1 MKTPSALALGALA
14 GLILT
19 GAYVRA
25 CWKGP
30 DPVVVAR
37 IDTVLA
43 EGPAARAERDSLS
56 RLAAEY
62 ERLASTRLITARVIK
77 GRADSARAALDSATT
92 TRDSLWAALQ
102 GFQAR
107 SVEADSLRG
116 ALDAQMAATAQLRA
130 LAGLSESR
138 IRTLEGALGAARAEL
153 GKARRPGRIG
163 LGCTAGYGLKG
174 PDGVC
179 GVTVRVF

>member
-1 MKTPSALALGALA
+1 VKTASALALGALA

-25 CWKGP
+25 CYKGP
-30 DPVVVAR
+30 DPVVMAR

-43 EGPAARAERDSLS
+43 EAPAAKAERDSLS
-56 RLAAEY
+56 RLAADY
-62 ERLASTRLITARVIK
+62 ERLASTRLITARVMK
-77 GRADSARAALDSATT
+77 GRADSAQAALDSATT

-107 SVEADSLRG
+107 SVEADSLRR
-116 ALDAQMAATAQLRA
+116 ALDAQMAATAQLRV

-138 IRTLEGALGAARAEL
+138 IGTLEDALGAARAEL

-163 LGCTAGYGLKG
+163 LGCAGPFGVKGFPDAACGLAI
-174 PDGVC
+174 
-179 GVTVRVF
+179 RF